1 MTLGYCQ
8 WRWLSV
14 ERERERER
22 ERETETETETE
33 TDRQT
38 ERDLLTERKPDYV
51 HKVPGADY
59 SGDQTIQ
66 VLPN

>member
-14 ERERERER
+14 EREREREI
-22 ERETETETETE
+22 ETETE

>member
-14 ERERERER
+14 ERERERDR
-22 ERETETETETE
+22 DR
-33 TDRQT
+33 DRQT